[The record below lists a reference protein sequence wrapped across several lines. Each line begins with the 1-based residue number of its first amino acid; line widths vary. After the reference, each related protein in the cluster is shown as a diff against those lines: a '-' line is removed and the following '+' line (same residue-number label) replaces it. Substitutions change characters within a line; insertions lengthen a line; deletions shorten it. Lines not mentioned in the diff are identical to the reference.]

1 MQKSLQ
7 GLDNTTPEGT
17 EAIDNFTDVFKTLG
31 DHGLEAT
38 WVKNAEQKIKEA
50 KTYLKTE
57 FKSHVGREETCAD
70 HCAAHALGDTNL
82 QSTCQREQCESL
94 ETILKEIES
103 EINRVE
109 MPEEHKLWLN
119 HNFKLCLA
127 YIQDWKAHL
136 LRTVNQEKRK
146 QLALEHVDSA
156 SCLIVM
162 DWAMKYLPQR
172 YSENE
177 DEAGM

>member
-1 MQKSLQ
+1 
-7 GLDNTTPEGT
+7 
-17 EAIDNFTDVFKTLG
+17 
-31 DHGLEAT
+31 
-38 WVKNAEQKIKEA
+38 
-50 KTYLKTE
+50 
-57 FKSHVGREETCAD
+57 
-70 HCAAHALGDTNL
+70 
-82 QSTCQREQCESL
+82 
-94 ETILKEIES
+94 
-103 EINRVE
+103 

-136 LRTVNQEKRK
+136 LCTVNQEERK